1 MRSPEAMWRWLRLW
15 RRENLVVDRAGVL
28 LHVDEGGELGPR
40 FAFMTLM
47 SAGIAML
54 GLLQGSGAVIIGAM
68 LISPLMG
75 PIVEMGMA
83 LATFDL
89 RTLRDS
95 LRNMGV
101 GVALA
106 LLISILIVAISPL
119 QEPTQEI
126 LSRTEPT
133 LFDLLVAIFSGL
145 AGAYATITRK
155 GETIVGVAIATA
167 LMPPLAVVGF
177 GIAVGNASIA
187 GGAAFLFMT
196 NLLAIALSVT
206 IMARWYGFGGAD
218 SPRQTAWQATLI
230 IVCFVL
236 LSIPLGLALR
246 NIAARGFVDRSIR
259 NALDASARQEG
270 GRITTLRVD
279 RSDDTVLVDAVLM
292 TPKFRPRLGEQLE
305 RQLEDVLGQPVVVEL
320 REVLTANDQQRASEQ
335 ASLAELHRS
344 VDRLQ
349 STALRESEARTASER
364 ANSALQQRAL
374 AYFGELEVAQGASKA
389 RWQLHA
395 DAGLDVGSARRL
407 EASLLASKDGPRTNV
422 IPAVQALPRVR
433 FADDASTLDAGAT
446 ATLEDIAWALGRWQS
461 TGVQVEGHAGG
472 DRALADARAQAVAT
486 WLRAHSIAVGEV
498 TTASNEATRALALR
512 EGQAAGRSVDVQPV
526 ARRTNR

>member
-1 MRSPEAMWRWLRLW
+1 MRSPEAMWRWLRVW
-15 RRENLVVDRAGVL
+15 RRENLLVDRAAVL
-28 LHVDEGGELGPR
+28 EHVDEGGALGPR

-101 GVALA
+101 GVLLA

-206 IMARWYGFGGAD
+206 IMARWYGFGSVD
-218 SPRQTAWQATLI
+218 SPKQTLWQLALVI
-230 IVCFVL
+230 GSFVL

-246 NIAARGFVDRSIR
+246 SIALRGLTERSIR
-259 NALDASARQEG
+259 TALDASAREG
-270 GRITTLRVD
+270 GGSITTLRVAYAD
-279 RSDDTVLVDAVLM
+279 KTVLVDAVLL
-292 TPKFRPRLGEQLE
+292 TPTFRPRLDTELERKLEDALGRPVVVEIREVLTADDKRQASDQASLATMRDSIARLQTAARQREASEGTRQHQREELQAQAVGFFGELVLLDDGKHAQWRLAASSGIDIAHARQLE
-305 RQLEDVLGQPVVVEL
+305 RQL
-320 REVLTANDQQRASEQ
+320 AK
-335 ASLAELHRS
+335 
-344 VDRLQ
+344 VDGM
-349 STALRESEARTASER
+349 STEIVPAL
-364 ANSALQQRAL
+364 
-374 AYFGELEVAQGASKA
+374 
-389 RWQLHA
+389 
-395 DAGLDVGSARRL
+395 
-407 EASLLASKDGPRTNV
+407 
-422 IPAVQALPRVR
+422 QALPLVQ
-433 FADDASTLDAGAT
+433 FADDASGLDPAAERTLQ
-446 ATLEDIAWALGRWQS
+446 DIAWALQRWRS
-461 TGVQVEGHAGG
+461 EQVNVIGQAGANNSL
-472 DRALADARAQAVAT
+472 ALARAESVANWLHEHGFIAATAVAADAET
-486 WLRAHSIAVGEV
+486 ARTQVRLQGNAAVRAA
-498 TTASNEATRALALR
+498 R
-512 EGQAAGRSVDVQPV
+512 VQPV
-526 ARRTNR
+526 TD

>member
-15 RRENLVVDRAGVL
+15 RRENLVVDRAAVL
-28 LHVDEGGELGPR
+28 LHVDEGGALGPR

-155 GETIVGVAIATA
+155 GEAIVGVAIATA

-206 IMARWYGFGGAD
+206 VVARWYGFGSVD
-218 SPRQTAWQATLI
+218 SPKQTMWQLVLVI
-230 IVCFVL
+230 GSFVL
-236 LSIPLGLALR
+236 LSVPLGLALR
-246 NIAARGFVDRSIR
+246 NIALRGLTERSIR
-259 NALDASARQEG
+259 TALDASAREG
-270 GRITTLRVD
+270 GGSITTLRVAYAD
-279 RSDDTVLVDAVLM
+279 KTVLVDAVLL
-292 TPKFRPRLGEQLE
+292 TPTFRPRLDTELE
-305 RQLEDVLGQPVVVEL
+305 RQLEDALGRPVVVEI
-320 REVLTANDQQRASEQ
+320 REVLTADDKRQASDQ
-335 ASLAELHRS
+335 ASLAMMRDS
-344 VDRLQ
+344 IARLQ
-349 STALRESEARTASER
+349 TAAEQREASEGVR
-364 ANSALQQRAL
+364 QRQREDLQAH
-374 AYFGELEVAQGASKA
+374 AVAFFGELALLDGGNAAQWRLTAGSGIDIAHARQLESSLKGANGVRTEVVPALQVLPLVQFGDDSSELDPAA
-389 RWQLHA
+389 EQTLQDILWALQRWRSEQA
-395 DAGLDVGSARRL
+395 
-407 EASLLASKDGPRTNV
+407 KV
-422 IPAVQALPRVR
+422 IGQ
-433 FADDASTLDAGAT
+433 AGA
-446 ATLEDIAWALGRWQS
+446 
-461 TGVQVEGHAGG
+461 
-472 DRALADARAQAVAT
+472 
-486 WLRAHSIAVGEV
+486 
-498 TTASNEATRALALR
+498 NEALALAR
-512 EGQAAGRSVDVQPV
+512 AESVAAWLRNHGFPRATAVAADAQAAREQVRLHGNAALRAARVQPV
-526 ARRTNR
+526 TD

>member
-1 MRSPEAMWRWLRLW
+1 MASPEALLRWLRQW
-15 RRENLVVDRAGVL
+15 RRDNLVVDRVDVL
-28 LHVDEGGELGPR
+28 RHVDEGGELAPR

-95 LRNMGV
+95 LKNMGV

-106 LLISILIVAISPL
+106 LLISILIVTISPL

-206 IMARWYGFGGAD
+206 VVARWYGFGRAD
-218 SPRQTAWQATLI
+218 SPRQTAWQAMLI
-230 IVCFVL
+230 ISCFVL

-259 NALDASARQEG
+259 TTLEASAQEGG

-279 RSDDTVLVDAVLM
+279 RNGQTVLVDAVLM

-305 RQLEDVLGQPVVVEL
+305 RQLEDTLGQPVVVEL
-320 REVLTANDQQRASEQ
+320 REVLTADDQQVASEQ

-349 STALRESEARTASER
+349 SSALRESEARTASER
-364 ANSALQQRAL
+364 ASRALQQRAL
-374 AYFGELEVAQGASKA
+374 GHFGELEIVQGGNKA
-389 RWQLHA
+389 RWQLRA
-395 DAGLDVGSARRL
+395 DAGLDLGAARRL
-407 EASLLASKDGPRTNV
+407 EASLLSARDGPRTRV
-422 IPAVQALPRVR
+422 IPAVQALPRVG
-433 FADDASTLDAGAT
+433 FADDASTLDAA
-446 ATLEDIAWALGRWQS
+446 AIAALEDIAWAMDRWQS
-461 TGVQVEGHAGG
+461 TEVQVEGHAGG
-472 DRALADARAQAVAT
+472 DSALAEARAQAVAT
-486 WLRAHSIAVGEV
+486 WLRAHSVAVGEV
-498 TTASNEATRALALR
+498 KTASNAATRALALR
-512 EGQAAGRSVDVQPV
+512 EGQAAGRSVEVQPV
-526 ARRTNR
+526 AR